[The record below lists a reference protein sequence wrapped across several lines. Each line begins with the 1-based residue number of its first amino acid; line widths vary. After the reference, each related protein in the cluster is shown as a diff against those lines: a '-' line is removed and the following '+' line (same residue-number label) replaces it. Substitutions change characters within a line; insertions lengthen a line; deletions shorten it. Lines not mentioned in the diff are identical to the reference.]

1 MIKAQK
7 GSPMINK
14 HPIGII
20 LSLSGILL
28 SNVSLAEV
36 NELDV
41 VKVTASAIDDSA
53 QLAHLAKQNALNGQ
67 TIIMA
72 EQLNQFGDQPLGDA
86 LRRVSGVHFDGAN
99 RAREIQLRGLGAE
112 YTQVTIN
119 GRRIIDSSS
128 SRSVQVDRIPS
139 SLVERIEITHTPLA
153 SNDGQGAA
161 GSVNIVLKQ
170 GSEYL
175 PNQVGIGFG
184 SLQDNGKV
192 GDATFQ
198 YSTGNDTVAVTFAG
212 GIQQQRR
219 NESKDELEFS
229 ADGEADG
236 GEIKTNERRYEQ
248 INLIPTVDITL
259 NNSNSLSIEPTFLQT
274 IEFRDDIKRKLND
287 DQATIKE
294 QSKEF
299 RKRTRQN
306 TGLYTELNTQIT
318 DNIALTSS
326 IDWQDGYED
335 TTRDQDN
342 YDDQNALTG
351 TRQREQSVD
360 LNLIKVGFKTK
371 HLIGQHA
378 LEYGLGLSQ
387 EERKEDNSEVKNGEK
402 KDPKAD
408 SIYEITESI
417 NHLYVQDSFS
427 LFEGNSTTFGLRAED
442 SKTET
447 VDFANDSTTKRST
460 NFLPSFNLKQAIDDS
475 SYVRLGIAKTLRR
488 PDLRKLSP
496 TITENDGTF
505 NDPDSAGNPNAT
517 PESILGVDLAFEHYF
532 YDNNGLVSLSV
543 FDRRFEDK
551 LETINTNVNGRFIAT
566 PENTGDGTM
575 QGAEVE
581 LRLPLNSLGLN
592 NVTGWFNATAVE
604 TEVNITS
611 TGEKRRFLDQ
621 PDHLGNLGVD
631 WSLATFNSTIGL
643 SVNYSSGY
651 DQTQELSDGTF
662 EKNIVDSNSRVDLS
676 IRSEITKNTSI
687 NLTALNLFAK
697 TAKRED
703 KFFDASNALDSYA
716 TTEEPTYRSIYLKL
730 NHTF

>member
-1 MIKAQK
+1 ML
-7 GSPMINK
+7 NK
-14 HPIGII
+14 HPIGLI
-20 LSLSGILL
+20 LSLSGILF
-28 SNVSLAEV
+28 SNVLFAEE

-41 VKVTASAIDDSA
+41 VTVTASAIDDSA
-53 QLAHLAKQNALNGQ
+53 QLANLAKQNALNGQ

-139 SLVERIEITHTPLA
+139 SMVERIEIIHTPLA

-161 GSVNIVLKQ
+161 GTVNIVLKQ
-170 GSEYL
+170 GHEYL
-175 PNQVGIGFG
+175 PNQVGIGMG
-184 SLQDNGKV
+184 SLQDNGQI

-198 YSTGNDTVAVTFAG
+198 YSTGNDRVSVTLAG

-219 NESKDELEFS
+219 NESQDELEYA
-229 ADGEADG
+229 ADGQADG

-259 NNSNSLSIEPTFLQT
+259 NNANRLSIEPTFLQT
-274 IEFRDDIKRKLND
+274 IEFRNDVKKSLTD
-287 DQATIKE
+287 DQSTVE
-294 QSKEF
+294 EYSKEF

-306 TGLYTELNTQIT
+306 MGLYTELNTQIS
-318 DNIALTSS
+318 DNIELKSF

-335 TTRDQDN
+335 TTRDQD
-342 YDDQNALTG
+342 DFDEQNAQTD
-351 TRQREQSVD
+351 TKQREQSVD
-360 LNLIKVGFKTK
+360 LNLMKIGFRAK
-371 HLIGQHA
+371 HIVGQHA

-387 EERKEDNSEVKNGEK
+387 ETREEDNSEVKNGVK
-402 KDPKAD
+402 KDPSID

-417 NHLYVQDSFS
+417 NHLYVQDSLS

-442 SKTET
+442 STTET
-447 VDFANDSTTKRST
+447 IDFADDSTTKRTTS
-460 NFLPSFNLKQAIDDS
+460 FLPSFNLKQAIDDS
-475 SYVRLGIAKTLRR
+475 SYVRLGVAKTLRR
-488 PDLRKLSP
+488 PDLRSLSP
-496 TITENDGTF
+496 TISEEDGTF
-505 NDPDSAGNPNAT
+505 SDPDTAGNPNAT
-517 PESILGVDLAFEHYF
+517 PESILGVDLSFEHYF

-543 FDRRFEDK
+543 FDRSFEDK
-551 LETINTNVNGRFIAT
+551 LETITTNIDGRFVAT
-566 PENTGDGTM
+566 PENTGDGSM

-581 LRLPLNSLGLN
+581 FRLPLNSIGLN

-604 TEVNITS
+604 TEVKITS

-621 PDHLGNLGVD
+621 PDHLGNLGFD
-631 WSLATFNSTIGL
+631 WNLATFNSTVGL
-643 SVNYSSGY
+643 SINYASGY
-651 DQTQELSDGTF
+651 DQKHELSDGSF

-703 KFFDASNALDSYA
+703 RFFDSSNALDSYS

>member
-1 MIKAQK
+1 ML
-7 GSPMINK
+7 NK
-14 HPIGII
+14 HPIGLI
-20 LSLSGILL
+20 LSLSGILF
-28 SNVSLAEV
+28 SNVLFAEE

-41 VKVTASAIDDSA
+41 VTVTASAIDDSA
-53 QLAHLAKQNALNGQ
+53 QLANLAKQNALNGQ

-139 SLVERIEITHTPLA
+139 SMVERIEIIHTPLA

-161 GSVNIVLKQ
+161 GTVNIILKQ
-170 GSEYL
+170 GHEYL
-175 PNQVGIGFG
+175 PNQVGIGMG
-184 SLQDNGKV
+184 SLQDNGQI

-198 YSTGNDTVAVTFAG
+198 YSTGNDRVSVTLAG

-219 NESKDELEFS
+219 NESKDELEYA
-229 ADGEADG
+229 ADDQADG

-259 NNSNSLSIEPTFLQT
+259 NNANRLSIEPTFLQT
-274 IEFRDDIKRKLND
+274 IEFRNDVKKSLTD
-287 DQATIKE
+287 DQSTVE
-294 QSKEF
+294 EYSKEF

-306 TGLYTELNTQIT
+306 TGLYTELNTQIS
-318 DNIALTSS
+318 DNIELKSF

-335 TTRDQDN
+335 TTRDQD
-342 YDDQNALTG
+342 DFDEQSALTD
-351 TRQREQSVD
+351 TKQREQSVD
-360 LNLIKVGFKTK
+360 LNLMKIGFRAK
-371 HLIGQHA
+371 HIVGQHA

-387 EERKEDNSEVKNGEK
+387 ETREEDNSEVKNGVE
-402 KDPKAD
+402 KDPSID

-417 NHLYVQDSFS
+417 NHLYVQDSLS

-442 SKTET
+442 STTET
-447 VDFANDSTTKRST
+447 IDFADDSTTKHTTS
-460 NFLPSFNLKQAIDDS
+460 FLPSFNLKQAIDDS
-475 SYVRLGIAKTLRR
+475 SYVRLGVAKTLRR
-488 PDLRKLSP
+488 PDLRSLSP
-496 TITENDGTF
+496 TISEEDGTF
-505 NDPDSAGNPNAT
+505 SDPDTAGNPNAT
-517 PESILGVDLAFEHYF
+517 PESILGVDLSFEHYF

-543 FDRRFEDK
+543 FDRSFEDK
-551 LETINTNVNGRFIAT
+551 LETITTNIDGRFVAT
-566 PENTGDGTM
+566 PENTGDGSM
-575 QGAEVE
+575 QGAEIE
-581 LRLPLNSLGLN
+581 FRLPLNSIGLN

-604 TEVNITS
+604 TEVKITS
-611 TGEKRRFLDQ
+611 TEEKRRFLDQ
-621 PDHLGNLGVD
+621 PDHLGNLGFD
-631 WSLATFNSTIGL
+631 WNLATFNSTIGL
-643 SVNYSSGY
+643 SINYASGY
-651 DQTQELSDGTF
+651 DQKHELSDGSF

-687 NLTALNLFAK
+687 NLTALNLLAK

-703 KFFDASNALDSYA
+703 RFFDSSNALDSYS

>member
-1 MIKAQK
+1 ML
-7 GSPMINK
+7 NK
-14 HPIGII
+14 HPIGLI
-20 LSLSGILL
+20 LSLSGILF
-28 SNVSLAEV
+28 SNVLFAEE

-41 VKVTASAIDDSA
+41 VTVTASAIDDSA
-53 QLAHLAKQNALNGQ
+53 QLANLAKQNALNGQ

-139 SLVERIEITHTPLA
+139 SMVERIEIIHTPLA

-161 GSVNIVLKQ
+161 GTVNIVLKQ
-170 GSEYL
+170 GHEYL
-175 PNQVGIGFG
+175 PNQVGIGMG
-184 SLQDNGKV
+184 SLQDNGQI

-198 YSTGNDTVAVTFAG
+198 YSTGNDRVSVTLAG

-219 NESKDELEFS
+219 NESQDELEYA
-229 ADGEADG
+229 ADGQADG

-259 NNSNSLSIEPTFLQT
+259 NNANRLSIEPTFLQT
-274 IEFRDDIKRKLND
+274 IEFRNDVKKSLTD
-287 DQATIKE
+287 DQSTVE
-294 QSKEF
+294 EYSKEF

-306 TGLYTELNTQIT
+306 TGLYTELNTQIS
-318 DNIALTSS
+318 DNIELKSF

-335 TTRDQDN
+335 TTRDQD
-342 YDDQNALTG
+342 DFDEQNAQTD
-351 TRQREQSVD
+351 TKQREQSVD
-360 LNLIKVGFKTK
+360 LNLMKIGFRAK
-371 HLIGQHA
+371 HIVGQHA

-387 EERKEDNSEVKNGEK
+387 ETREEDNSEVKNGVK
-402 KDPKAD
+402 KDPSID

-417 NHLYVQDSFS
+417 NHLYVQDSLS

-442 SKTET
+442 STTET
-447 VDFANDSTTKRST
+447 IDFADDSTTKRTTS
-460 NFLPSFNLKQAIDDS
+460 FLPSFNLKQAIDDS
-475 SYVRLGIAKTLRR
+475 SYVRLGVAKTLRR
-488 PDLRKLSP
+488 PDLRSLSP
-496 TITENDGTF
+496 TISEEDGTF
-505 NDPDSAGNPNAT
+505 SDPDTAGNPNAT
-517 PESILGVDLAFEHYF
+517 PESILGVDLSFEHYF

-543 FDRRFEDK
+543 FDRSFEDK
-551 LETINTNVNGRFIAT
+551 LETITTNIDGRFVAT
-566 PENTGDGTM
+566 PENTGDGSM

-581 LRLPLNSLGLN
+581 FRLPLNSIGLN

-604 TEVNITS
+604 TEVKITS

-621 PDHLGNLGVD
+621 PDHLGNLGFD
-631 WSLATFNSTIGL
+631 WNLATFNSTVGL
-643 SVNYSSGY
+643 SINYASGY
-651 DQTQELSDGTF
+651 DQKHELSDGSF

-703 KFFDASNALDSYA
+703 RFFDSSNALDSYS

>member
-1 MIKAQK
+1 ML
-7 GSPMINK
+7 NK
-14 HPIGII
+14 HPIGLI
-20 LSLSGILL
+20 LSLSGILF
-28 SNVSLAEV
+28 SNVLFAEE

-41 VKVTASAIDDSA
+41 VTVTASAIDDSA
-53 QLAHLAKQNALNGQ
+53 QLANLAKQNALNGQ

-139 SLVERIEITHTPLA
+139 SMVERIEIIHTPLA

-161 GSVNIVLKQ
+161 GTVNIILKQ
-170 GSEYL
+170 GHEYL
-175 PNQVGIGFG
+175 PNQVGIGMG
-184 SLQDNGKV
+184 SLQDNGEI

-198 YSTGNDTVAVTFAG
+198 YSTGNDRVSVTLAG

-219 NESKDELEFS
+219 NESKDELEYA
-229 ADGEADG
+229 ADGQADG

-259 NNSNSLSIEPTFLQT
+259 NNANRLSIEPTFLQT
-274 IEFRDDIKRKLND
+274 IEFRNDVKKSLTDDHS
-287 DQATIKE
+287 TVE
-294 QSKEF
+294 EYSKEF

-306 TGLYTELNTQIT
+306 TGLYTELNTQIS
-318 DNIALTSS
+318 DNIELKSF

-335 TTRDQDN
+335 TTRDQD
-342 YDDQNALTG
+342 DFDEQNALTD
-351 TRQREQSVD
+351 TKQREQSVD
-360 LNLIKVGFKTK
+360 LNLMKIGFRAK
-371 HLIGQHA
+371 HIVGQHA

-387 EERKEDNSEVKNGEK
+387 ETREEDNSEVKNGVK
-402 KDPKAD
+402 KDPSID

-417 NHLYVQDSFS
+417 NHLYVQDSLS

-442 SKTET
+442 STTET
-447 VDFANDSTTKRST
+447 IDFADDSTTKRTTS
-460 NFLPSFNLKQAIDDS
+460 FLPSFNLKQAIDDS
-475 SYVRLGIAKTLRR
+475 SYVRLGLAKTLRR
-488 PDLRKLSP
+488 PDLRSLSP
-496 TITENDGTF
+496 TISEEDGTF
-505 NDPDSAGNPNAT
+505 SDPDTAGNPNAT
-517 PESILGVDLAFEHYF
+517 PESILGVDLSFEHYF

-543 FDRRFEDK
+543 FDRSFEDK
-551 LETINTNVNGRFIAT
+551 LETITTNIDGRFVAT
-566 PENTGDGTM
+566 PENTGDGSM

-581 LRLPLNSLGLN
+581 FRLPLNSIGLN

-604 TEVNITS
+604 TEVKITS

-621 PDHLGNLGVD
+621 PDHLGNLGFD
-631 WSLATFNSTIGL
+631 WNLATFNSTIGL
-643 SVNYSSGY
+643 SINYASGY
-651 DQTQELSDGTF
+651 DQKHELSDGSF

-703 KFFDASNALDSYA
+703 RFFDSSNALDSYS

>member
-1 MIKAQK
+1 ML
-7 GSPMINK
+7 NK
-14 HPIGII
+14 HPIGLI
-20 LSLSGILL
+20 LSLSGILF
-28 SNVSLAEV
+28 SNVLFAEE

-41 VKVTASAIDDSA
+41 VTVTASAIDDSA
-53 QLAHLAKQNALNGQ
+53 QLANLAKQNALNGQ

-139 SLVERIEITHTPLA
+139 SMVERIEIIHTPLA

-161 GSVNIVLKQ
+161 GTVNIILKQ
-170 GSEYL
+170 GHEYL
-175 PNQVGIGFG
+175 PNQVGIGMG
-184 SLQDNGKV
+184 SLQDNGQI

-198 YSTGNDTVAVTFAG
+198 YSTGNDRVSVTLAG

-219 NESKDELEFS
+219 NESKDELEYA
-229 ADGEADG
+229 ADGQADG

-259 NNSNSLSIEPTFLQT
+259 NNANRLSIEPTFLQT
-274 IEFRDDIKRKLND
+274 IEFRNDVKKSLTD
-287 DQATIKE
+287 DQSTVE
-294 QSKEF
+294 EYSKEF

-306 TGLYTELNTQIT
+306 TGLYTELNTQIS
-318 DNIALTSS
+318 DNIELKSF

-335 TTRDQDN
+335 TTRDQD
-342 YDDQNALTG
+342 DFDEQNAQTD
-351 TRQREQSVD
+351 TKQREQSVD
-360 LNLIKVGFKTK
+360 LNLMKIGFRAK
-371 HLIGQHA
+371 HIVGQHA

-387 EERKEDNSEVKNGEK
+387 ETREEDNSEVKNGIK
-402 KDPKAD
+402 KDPSID

-417 NHLYVQDSFS
+417 NHLYVQDSLS

-447 VDFANDSTTKRST
+447 IDFADDSTTKRTTS
-460 NFLPSFNLKQAIDDS
+460 FLPSFNLKQAIDDS
-475 SYVRLGIAKTLRR
+475 SYVRLGVAKTLRR
-488 PDLRKLSP
+488 PDLRSLSP
-496 TITENDGTF
+496 TISEEDGTLA
-505 NDPDSAGNPNAT
+505 DPDTAGNPNAT
-517 PESILGVDLAFEHYF
+517 PESILGVDLSFEHYF

-543 FDRRFEDK
+543 FDRSFEDK
-551 LETINTNVNGRFIAT
+551 LETITTNIDGRFVAT
-566 PENTGDGTM
+566 PENTGDGSM

-581 LRLPLNSLGLN
+581 FRLPLNSIGLN

-604 TEVNITS
+604 TEVKITS

-621 PDHLGNLGVD
+621 PDHLGNLGFD
-631 WSLATFNSTIGL
+631 WNLATFNSTIGL
-643 SVNYSSGY
+643 SINYASGY
-651 DQTQELSDGTF
+651 DQKHELSDGSF

-703 KFFDASNALDSYA
+703 RFFDSSNALDSYS

>member
-1 MIKAQK
+1 ML
-7 GSPMINK
+7 NK
-14 HPIGII
+14 HPIGLI
-20 LSLSGILL
+20 LSLSGILF
-28 SNVSLAEV
+28 SNVLFAEE

-41 VKVTASAIDDSA
+41 VTVTASAIDDSA
-53 QLAHLAKQNALNGQ
+53 QLANLAKQNALNGQ

-139 SLVERIEITHTPLA
+139 SMVERIEIIHTPLA

-161 GSVNIVLKQ
+161 GTVNIILKQ
-170 GSEYL
+170 GHEYL
-175 PNQVGIGFG
+175 PNQVGIGMG
-184 SLQDNGKV
+184 SLQDNGQI

-198 YSTGNDTVAVTFAG
+198 YSTGNDRVSVTLAG

-219 NESKDELEFS
+219 NESQDELEYA
-229 ADGEADG
+229 ADGQADG

-259 NNSNSLSIEPTFLQT
+259 NNANRLSIEPTFLQT
-274 IEFRDDIKRKLND
+274 IEFRNDVKKSLTD
-287 DQATIKE
+287 DQSTVE
-294 QSKEF
+294 EYSKEF

-306 TGLYTELNTQIT
+306 TGLYTELNTQIS
-318 DNIALTSS
+318 DNIELKSF

-335 TTRDQDN
+335 TTRDQD
-342 YDDQNALTG
+342 DFDEQNALTD
-351 TRQREQSVD
+351 TKQREQSVD
-360 LNLIKVGFKTK
+360 LNLMKIGFRAK
-371 HLIGQHA
+371 HIVGQHA

-387 EERKEDNSEVKNGEK
+387 ETREEDNSEVKNGVE
-402 KDPKAD
+402 KDPSID

-417 NHLYVQDSFS
+417 NHLYVQDSLS

-442 SKTET
+442 STTET
-447 VDFANDSTTKRST
+447 IDFADDSTTKRTTS
-460 NFLPSFNLKQAIDDS
+460 FLPSFNLKQAIDDS
-475 SYVRLGIAKTLRR
+475 SYVRLGVAKTLRR
-488 PDLRKLSP
+488 PDLRSLSP
-496 TITENDGTF
+496 TISEEDGTF
-505 NDPDSAGNPNAT
+505 SDPDTAGNPNAT
-517 PESILGVDLAFEHYF
+517 PESILGVDLSFEHYF

-543 FDRRFEDK
+543 FDRSFEDK
-551 LETINTNVNGRFIAT
+551 LETITTNIDGRFVAT
-566 PENTGDGTM
+566 PENTGDGSM

-581 LRLPLNSLGLN
+581 FRLPLNSIGLN

-604 TEVNITS
+604 TEVKITS

-621 PDHLGNLGVD
+621 PDHLGNLGFD
-631 WSLATFNSTIGL
+631 WNLATFNSTIGL
-643 SVNYSSGY
+643 SINYASGY
-651 DQTQELSDGTF
+651 DQKHELSDGSF

-703 KFFDASNALDSYA
+703 RFFDSSNALDSYS

>member
-1 MIKAQK
+1 ML
-7 GSPMINK
+7 NK
-14 HPIGII
+14 HPIGLI
-20 LSLSGILL
+20 LSLSGILF
-28 SNVSLAEV
+28 SNVLFAEE

-41 VKVTASAIDDSA
+41 VTVTASAIDDSA
-53 QLAHLAKQNALNGQ
+53 QLANLAKQNALNGQ

-139 SLVERIEITHTPLA
+139 SMVERIEIIHTPLA

-161 GSVNIVLKQ
+161 GTVNIILKQ
-170 GSEYL
+170 GHEYL
-175 PNQVGIGFG
+175 PNQVGIGMG
-184 SLQDNGKV
+184 SLQDNGQI

-198 YSTGNDTVAVTFAG
+198 YSTGNDRVSVTLAG

-219 NESKDELEFS
+219 NESQDELEYA
-229 ADGEADG
+229 ADDQADG

-259 NNSNSLSIEPTFLQT
+259 NNANRLSIEPTFLQT
-274 IEFRDDIKRKLND
+274 IEFRNDVKKSLTD
-287 DQATIKE
+287 DQSTVE
-294 QSKEF
+294 EYSKEF

-306 TGLYTELNTQIT
+306 TGLYTELNTQIS
-318 DNIALTSS
+318 DNIELKSF

-335 TTRDQDN
+335 TTRDQD
-342 YDDQNALTG
+342 DFDEQNALTD
-351 TRQREQSVD
+351 TKQREQSVD
-360 LNLIKVGFKTK
+360 LNLMKIGFRAK
-371 HLIGQHA
+371 HIVGQHA

-387 EERKEDNSEVKNGEK
+387 ETREEDNSEVKNGVK
-402 KDPKAD
+402 KDPSID

-417 NHLYVQDSFS
+417 NHLYVQDSLS

-447 VDFANDSTTKRST
+447 IDFADDSTTKRTTS
-460 NFLPSFNLKQAIDDS
+460 FLPSFNLKQAIDDS
-475 SYVRLGIAKTLRR
+475 SYVRLGVAKTLRR
-488 PDLRKLSP
+488 PDLRSLSP
-496 TITENDGTF
+496 TISEEDGTF
-505 NDPDSAGNPNAT
+505 SDPDTAGNPNAT
-517 PESILGVDLAFEHYF
+517 PESILGVDLSFEHYF

-543 FDRRFEDK
+543 FDRSFEDK
-551 LETINTNVNGRFIAT
+551 LETITTNIDGRFVAT
-566 PENTGDGTM
+566 PENTGDGSM
-575 QGAEVE
+575 QGAEIE
-581 LRLPLNSLGLN
+581 FRLPLNSIGLN

-604 TEVNITS
+604 TEVKITS

-621 PDHLGNLGVD
+621 PDHLGNLGFD
-631 WSLATFNSTIGL
+631 WNLATFNSTIGL
-643 SVNYSSGY
+643 SINYASGY
-651 DQTQELSDGTF
+651 DQKHELSDGSF

-703 KFFDASNALDSYA
+703 RFFDSSNALDSYS

>member
-1 MIKAQK
+1 ML
-7 GSPMINK
+7 NK
-14 HPIGII
+14 HPIGLI
-20 LSLSGILL
+20 LSLSGILF
-28 SNVSLAEV
+28 SNVLLAEE

-41 VKVTASAIDDSA
+41 VTVTASAIDDSA
-53 QLAHLAKQNALNGQ
+53 QLANLAKQNALNGQ

-139 SLVERIEITHTPLA
+139 SMVERIEIIHTPLA

-161 GSVNIVLKQ
+161 GTVNIVLKQ
-170 GSEYL
+170 GHEYL
-175 PNQVGIGFG
+175 PNQVGIGMG
-184 SLQDNGKV
+184 SLQDNGQI

-198 YSTGNDTVAVTFAG
+198 YSTGNDRVSVTLAG

-219 NESKDELEFS
+219 NESQDELEYA
-229 ADGEADG
+229 ADGQADG

-259 NNSNSLSIEPTFLQT
+259 NNANRLSIEPTFLQT
-274 IEFRDDIKRKLND
+274 IEFRNDVKKSLTD
-287 DQATIKE
+287 DQSTVE
-294 QSKEF
+294 EYSKEF

-306 TGLYTELNTQIT
+306 TGLYTELNTQIS
-318 DNIALTSS
+318 DNIELKSF

-335 TTRDQDN
+335 TTRDQD
-342 YDDQNALTG
+342 DFDEQNAQTD
-351 TRQREQSVD
+351 TKQREQSVD
-360 LNLIKVGFKTK
+360 LNLMKIGFRAK
-371 HLIGQHA
+371 HIVGQHA

-387 EERKEDNSEVKNGEK
+387 ETREEDNSEVKNGVK
-402 KDPKAD
+402 KDPSID

-417 NHLYVQDSFS
+417 NHLYVQDSLS

-447 VDFANDSTTKRST
+447 IDFADDSTTKRTTS
-460 NFLPSFNLKQAIDDS
+460 FLPSFNLKQAIDDS
-475 SYVRLGIAKTLRR
+475 SYVRLGVAKTLRR
-488 PDLRKLSP
+488 PDLRSLSP
-496 TITENDGTF
+496 TISEEDGTF
-505 NDPDSAGNPNAT
+505 SDPDTAGNPNAT
-517 PESILGVDLAFEHYF
+517 PESILGVDLSFEHYF

-543 FDRRFEDK
+543 FDRSFEDK
-551 LETINTNVNGRFIAT
+551 LETITTNIDGRFVAT
-566 PENTGDGTM
+566 PENTGDGSM

-581 LRLPLNSLGLN
+581 FRLPLNSIGLN

-604 TEVNITS
+604 TEVKITS

-621 PDHLGNLGVD
+621 PDHLGNLGFD
-631 WSLATFNSTIGL
+631 WNLATFNSTIGL
-643 SVNYSSGY
+643 SINYASGY
-651 DQTQELSDGTF
+651 DQKHELSDGSF

-703 KFFDASNALDSYA
+703 RFFDSSNALDSYS

>member
-1 MIKAQK
+1 ML
-7 GSPMINK
+7 NK
-14 HPIGII
+14 HPIGLI
-20 LSLSGILL
+20 LSLSGILF
-28 SNVSLAEV
+28 SNVLFAEE

-41 VKVTASAIDDSA
+41 VTVTASAIDDSA
-53 QLAHLAKQNALNGQ
+53 QLANLAKQNALNGQ

-139 SLVERIEITHTPLA
+139 SMVERIEIIHTPLA

-161 GSVNIVLKQ
+161 GTVNIILKQ
-170 GSEYL
+170 GHEYL
-175 PNQVGIGFG
+175 PNQVGIGMG
-184 SLQDNGKV
+184 SLQDNGQI

-198 YSTGNDTVAVTFAG
+198 YSTGNDRVSVTLAG

-219 NESKDELEFS
+219 NESKDELEYA
-229 ADGEADG
+229 ADGQADG

-259 NNSNSLSIEPTFLQT
+259 NNANRLSIEPTFLQT
-274 IEFRDDIKRKLND
+274 IEFRNDVKKSLTD
-287 DQATIKE
+287 DQSTVEKY
-294 QSKEF
+294 SKEF

-306 TGLYTELNTQIT
+306 TGLYTELNTQIS
-318 DNIALTSS
+318 DNIELKSF

-335 TTRDQDN
+335 TTRDQD
-342 YDDQNALTG
+342 DFDEQSALTD
-351 TRQREQSVD
+351 TKQREQSVD
-360 LNLIKVGFKTK
+360 LNLMKIGFRAK
-371 HLIGQHA
+371 HIVGQHA

-387 EERKEDNSEVKNGEK
+387 ETREEDNSEVKNGVE
-402 KDPKAD
+402 KDPSID

-417 NHLYVQDSFS
+417 NHLYVQDSLS

-442 SKTET
+442 STTET
-447 VDFANDSTTKRST
+447 IDFADDSTTKHTTS
-460 NFLPSFNLKQAIDDS
+460 FLPSFNLKQAIDDS
-475 SYVRLGIAKTLRR
+475 SYVRLGVAKTLRR
-488 PDLRKLSP
+488 PDLRSLSP
-496 TITENDGTF
+496 TISEEDGTF
-505 NDPDSAGNPNAT
+505 SDPDTAGNPNAT
-517 PESILGVDLAFEHYF
+517 PESILGVDLSFEHYF

-543 FDRRFEDK
+543 FDRSFEDK
-551 LETINTNVNGRFIAT
+551 LETITTNIDGRFVAT
-566 PENTGDGTM
+566 PENTGDGSM

-581 LRLPLNSLGLN
+581 FRLPLNSIGLN

-604 TEVNITS
+604 TEVKITS
-611 TGEKRRFLDQ
+611 TEEKRRFLDQ
-621 PDHLGNLGVD
+621 PDHLGNLGFD
-631 WSLATFNSTIGL
+631 WNLATFNSTIGL
-643 SVNYSSGY
+643 SINYASGY
-651 DQTQELSDGTF
+651 DQKHELSDGSF

-687 NLTALNLFAK
+687 NLTALNLLAK

-703 KFFDASNALDSYA
+703 RFFDSSNALDSYS

>member
-1 MIKAQK
+1 ML
-7 GSPMINK
+7 NK
-14 HPIGII
+14 HPIGLI
-20 LSLSGILL
+20 LSLSGILF
-28 SNVSLAEV
+28 SNVLFAEE

-41 VKVTASAIDDSA
+41 VTVTASAIDDSA
-53 QLAHLAKQNALNGQ
+53 QLANLAKQNALNGQ

-139 SLVERIEITHTPLA
+139 SMVERIEIIHTPLA

-161 GSVNIVLKQ
+161 GTVNIILKQ
-170 GSEYL
+170 GHEYL
-175 PNQVGIGFG
+175 PNQVGIGMG
-184 SLQDNGKV
+184 SLQDNGQI

-198 YSTGNDTVAVTFAG
+198 YSTGNDRVSVTLAG

-219 NESKDELEFS
+219 NESKDELEYA
-229 ADGEADG
+229 ADGQADG

-259 NNSNSLSIEPTFLQT
+259 NNANRLSIEPTFLQT
-274 IEFRDDIKRKLND
+274 IEFRNDVKKSLTD
-287 DQATIKE
+287 DQSTVE
-294 QSKEF
+294 EYSKEF

-306 TGLYTELNTQIT
+306 TGLYTELNTQIS
-318 DNIALTSS
+318 DNIELKSF

-335 TTRDQDN
+335 TTRDQD
-342 YDDQNALTG
+342 DFDEQNALTD
-351 TRQREQSVD
+351 TKQREQSVD
-360 LNLIKVGFKTK
+360 LNLMKIGFRAK
-371 HLIGQHA
+371 HIVGQHA

-387 EERKEDNSEVKNGEK
+387 ETREEDNSEVKNGVE
-402 KDPKAD
+402 KDPSID

-417 NHLYVQDSFS
+417 NHLYVQDSLS

-442 SKTET
+442 STTET
-447 VDFANDSTTKRST
+447 IDFADDSTTKRTTS
-460 NFLPSFNLKQAIDDS
+460 FLPSFNLKQAIDDS
-475 SYVRLGIAKTLRR
+475 SYVRLGVAKTLRR
-488 PDLRKLSP
+488 PDLRSLSP
-496 TITENDGTF
+496 TISEEDGTF
-505 NDPDSAGNPNAT
+505 SDPDTAGNPNAT
-517 PESILGVDLAFEHYF
+517 PESILGVDLSFEHYF

-543 FDRRFEDK
+543 FDRSFEDK
-551 LETINTNVNGRFIAT
+551 LETITTNIDGRFVAT
-566 PENTGDGTM
+566 PENTGDGSM

-581 LRLPLNSLGLN
+581 FRLPLNSIGLN

-604 TEVNITS
+604 TEVKITS
-611 TGEKRRFLDQ
+611 TREKRRFLDQ
-621 PDHLGNLGVD
+621 PDHLGNLGFD
-631 WSLATFNSTIGL
+631 WNLATFNSTIGL
-643 SVNYSSGY
+643 SINYASGY
-651 DQTQELSDGTF
+651 DQKHELSDGSF
-662 EKNIVDSNSRVDLS
+662 EKNIVDSKSRVDLS

-703 KFFDASNALDSYA
+703 RFFDSSNALDSYSK
-716 TTEEPTYRSIYLKL
+716 TEEPTYRSIYLKL

>member
-1 MIKAQK
+1 ML
-7 GSPMINK
+7 NK
-14 HPIGII
+14 HPIGLI
-20 LSLSGILL
+20 LSLSGILF
-28 SNVSLAEV
+28 SNVLFAEE

-41 VKVTASAIDDSA
+41 VTVTASAIDDSA
-53 QLAHLAKQNALNGQ
+53 QLANLAKQNALNGQ

-139 SLVERIEITHTPLA
+139 SMVERIEIIHTPLA

-161 GSVNIVLKQ
+161 GTVNIILKQ
-170 GSEYL
+170 GHEYL
-175 PNQVGIGFG
+175 PNQVGIGMG
-184 SLQDNGKV
+184 SLQDNGEI

-198 YSTGNDTVAVTFAG
+198 YSTGNDRVSVTLAG

-219 NESKDELEFS
+219 NESKDELEYA
-229 ADGEADG
+229 ADGQADG

-259 NNSNSLSIEPTFLQT
+259 NNANRLSIEPTFLQT
-274 IEFRDDIKRKLND
+274 IEFRNDVKKSLTD
-287 DQATIKE
+287 DQSTVE
-294 QSKEF
+294 EYSKEF

-306 TGLYTELNTQIT
+306 TGLYTELNTQIS
-318 DNIALTSS
+318 DNIELKSF

-335 TTRDQDN
+335 TTRDQD
-342 YDDQNALTG
+342 DFDEQNALTV
-351 TRQREQSVD
+351 TKQREQSVD
-360 LNLIKVGFKTK
+360 LNLMKIGFRAK
-371 HLIGQHA
+371 HIVGQHA

-387 EERKEDNSEVKNGEK
+387 ETREEDNSEVKNGVK
-402 KDPKAD
+402 KDPSID

-417 NHLYVQDSFS
+417 NYLYVQDSLS
-427 LFEGNSTTFGLRAED
+427 LLEGNSTTFGLRAED

-447 VDFANDSTTKRST
+447 IDFADDSTTKRTTS
-460 NFLPSFNLKQAIDDS
+460 FLPSFNLKQAIDDS
-475 SYVRLGIAKTLRR
+475 SYVRLGVAKTLRR
-488 PDLRKLSP
+488 PDLRSLSP
-496 TITENDGTF
+496 TISEEDGTF
-505 NDPDSAGNPNAT
+505 SDPDTAGNPNAT
-517 PESILGVDLAFEHYF
+517 PESILGVDLSFEHYF

-543 FDRRFEDK
+543 FDRSFEDK
-551 LETINTNVNGRFIAT
+551 LETITTNIDGRFVAT
-566 PENTGDGTM
+566 PENTGDGSM

-581 LRLPLNSLGLN
+581 FRLPLNSIGLN

-604 TEVNITS
+604 TEVKITS

-621 PDHLGNLGVD
+621 PDHLGNLGFD
-631 WSLATFNSTIGL
+631 WNLATFNSTIGL
-643 SVNYSSGY
+643 SINYASGY
-651 DQTQELSDGTF
+651 DQKHELSDGSF

-703 KFFDASNALDSYA
+703 RFFDSSNALDSYS